1 MARTILGLATILALA
16 SACATTSAPAGG
28 TAPVKAQPATG
39 QTAAPAV
46 ASGEQKLVCSTERPV
61 GSNIPKRVCRTP
73 EQIEREREAA
83 QDKIRSMSQQTSQK
97 DFN

>member
-28 TAPVKAQPATG
+28 TAPVKAQAATG
-39 QTAAPAV
+39 QTT

>member
-1 MARTILGLATILALA
+1 
-16 SACATTSAPAGG
+16 
-28 TAPVKAQPATG
+28 
-39 QTAAPAV
+39 
-46 ASGEQKLVCSTERPV
+46 V